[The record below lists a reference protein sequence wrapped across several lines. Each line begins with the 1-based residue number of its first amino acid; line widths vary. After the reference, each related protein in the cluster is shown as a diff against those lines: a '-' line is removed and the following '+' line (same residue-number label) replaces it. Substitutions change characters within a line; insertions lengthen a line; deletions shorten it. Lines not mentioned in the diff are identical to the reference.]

1 MNCWIFRLECNFKYS
16 TKGLKKGTLC
26 DNIKTRQVKKMKYYE
41 QMLELGCFNK
51 SKVIELTGTEAAAKS
66 ILYDYQKKGYVEKVK
81 RDLYVVI
88 SLETKQPV
96 LSRYQIGSQLY
107 KDAVISHHSAFEAFG
122 YANQVFYEVYVETES
137 RFRDFEYNGIWYHHM
152 ERNDCM
158 DVVTNGKLRIT
169 GIEQTIVDS
178 IKDFSKIAGL
188 EEVIRCIM
196 LVPSV
201 RENKLLEAIS
211 VYNNM
216 FLYQKC
222 GYILEQLQD
231 ELGLS
236 DNFFEYLSRYT
247 ADSKRYLIKENGQNV
262 WNPKWKL
269 YVPVDFMHLVDKG
282 VGDYDAI

>member
-1 MNCWIFRLECNFKYS
+1 
-16 TKGLKKGTLC
+16 
-26 DNIKTRQVKKMKYYE
+26 MKYYE

-51 SKVIELTGTEAAAKS
+51 SKIIELTGTDAAAKS
-66 ILYDYQKKGYVEKVK
+66 ILYDYQKKGYIEKVK

-107 KDAVISHHSAFEAFG
+107 PDAVISHHSAFEVFG

-137 RFRDFEYNGIWYHHM
+137 RFRDFEYNRIWYYHM
-152 ERNDCM
+152 RKNICK
-158 DVVTNGKLRIT
+158 DVVTNGKLRVT

-178 IKDFSKIAGL
+178 IKDFNKIAGL
-188 EEVIRCIM
+188 EEVLRCIM
-196 LVPSV
+196 LVPGV
-201 RENKLLEAIS
+201 REDKLLEAIS
-211 VYNNM
+211 AYNNM

-231 ELGLS
+231 DLGLS
-236 DNFFEYLSRYT
+236 NSFFEYLSRHVT
-247 ADSKRYLIKENGQNV
+247 DSKRYLIKENRQNV

-269 YVPVDFMHLVDKG
+269 YVPDYFMHLVDKG

>member
-1 MNCWIFRLECNFKYS
+1 MAKMRKEYDPNKVMRRKRRPIIYIICEGKETETLYFKHFRSRNCLVDIIPIS
-16 TKGLKKGTLC
+16 
-26 DNIKTRQVKKMKYYE
+26 
-41 QMLELGCFNK
+41 
-51 SKVIELTGTEAAAKS
+51 SKHKAAEH
-66 ILYDYQKKGYVEKVK
+66 LVKVK

-107 KDAVISHHSAFEAFG
+107 PDATISHHSAFETFG
-122 YANQVFYEVYVETES
+122 YANQVFYDVYVETKS
-137 RFRDFEYNGIWYHHM
+137 KFKDFEYDGIWYHHM
-152 ERNDCM
+152 TNNIHK
-158 DVVTNGKLRIT
+158 DVVVDGKLRVT

-178 IKDFSKIAGL
+178 IKDFRKVAGL

-196 LVPSV
+196 LVPGVKEDKILKALSM
-201 RENKLLEAIS
+201 
-211 VYNNM
+211 YNNM

-236 DNFFEYLSRYT
+236 DNFFKSLRIPT
-247 ADSKRYLIKENGQNV
+247 VDSKRYLIKENGQNV

-269 YVPVDFMHLVDKG
+269 YVPVDFMHLINKG
-282 VGDYDAI
+282 VGNYNAI

>member
-1 MNCWIFRLECNFKYS
+1 
-16 TKGLKKGTLC
+16 
-26 DNIKTRQVKKMKYYE
+26 MKYYE

-51 SKVIELTGTEAAAKS
+51 SKIIELTGTDAAAKS
-66 ILYDYQKKGYVEKVK
+66 ILYDYQKKGYIEKVK

-107 KDAVISHHSAFEAFG
+107 PDAVISHHSAFEVFG

-137 RFRDFEYNGIWYHHM
+137 RFRDFEYNRIWYYHM
-152 ERNDCM
+152 RKNICK
-158 DVVTNGKLRIT
+158 DVVTNGKLRVT

-178 IKDFSKIAGL
+178 IKDFNKIAGL
-188 EEVIRCIM
+188 EEVLRCIM
-196 LVPSV
+196 LVPGV
-201 RENKLLEAIS
+201 REDKLLEAIS
-211 VYNNM
+211 AYNNM

-231 ELGLS
+231 DLGLS
-236 DNFFEYLSRYT
+236 NSFFEYLSRCVT
-247 ADSKRYLIKENGQNV
+247 DSKRYLIKENRQNV

-269 YVPVDFMHLVDKG
+269 YVPDNFMHLVDKG